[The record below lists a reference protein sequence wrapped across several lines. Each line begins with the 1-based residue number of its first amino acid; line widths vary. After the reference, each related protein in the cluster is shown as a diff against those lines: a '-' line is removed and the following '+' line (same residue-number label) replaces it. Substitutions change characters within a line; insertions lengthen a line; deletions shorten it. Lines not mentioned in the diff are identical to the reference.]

1 MTSDLVDLLA
11 CPVDGTWPLELT
23 VTARAGGDLIATGR
37 LFCPACGRVYPI
49 EEGLPRLLPDP
60 VVLSPAEAR
69 EKESE
74 RQRRDQEASLYDR
87 NLMLRLLGRWE
98 IPTTLHALAPQPD
111 ERLLEIGCGTGRFTM
126 RVASRC
132 RQVLAVDFSVESL
145 RVARAR
151 TPSPAAQFIQ
161 ADASRLPLRDGVADR
176 ALSCQML
183 EHLPTPACR
192 AVAVAEVARAL
203 RPGATFVASA
213 YWHSP
218 FSRLAGSKEGHHDG
232 AIYFY
237 RFTRPEFAD
246 LLGSAFRVE
255 ALTPR
260 LVYVLLARA
269 VKRPKPCPPAPTR
282 PMIEHDDAP
291 RAAAA
296 AGPGSAPPRRRA

>member
-11 CPVDGTWPLELT
+11 CPIDGTWPLKLT
-23 VTARAGGDLIATGR
+23 VAAHAGRSEITTGR
-37 LFCPACGRVYPI
+37 LTCPACGRAYPI
-49 EEGLPRLLPDP
+49 EAGIPRLLPDAALLP
-60 VVLSPAEAR
+60 PAEAR

-87 NLMLRLLGRWE
+87 NLFLRLLGRWE
-98 IPTTLHALAPQPD
+98 IPTTLRALALQPD

-126 RVASRC
+126 RLAPHC
-132 RQVLAVDFSVESL
+132 RQLLALDFSAESL

-151 TPSPAAQFIQ
+151 TPSPAVQFIQ

-176 ALSCQML
+176 GLSCQML

-192 AVAVAEVARAL
+192 RSAVSEVARVL
-203 RPGATFVASA
+203 RPGAAFVASA

-218 FSRLAGSKEGHHDG
+218 FSRLAGRKEGHHDG

-237 RFTRPEFAD
+237 RFTRSEFAD
-246 LLGSAFRVE
+246 LLGGAFQVE

-269 VKRPKPCPPAPTR
+269 VKPARPCPPSAPR
-282 PMIEHDDAP
+282 PTIQHDDAP

-296 AGPGSAPPRRRA
+296 AGPG